1 MPLYEYE
8 CHACGN
14 VLEALQS
21 IREPDHGPCPN
32 CGERLVRVVSAPRL
46 NTGNFSGRT
55 EARYART
62 SFSEEAARE
71 RELQRDYETLQIP
84 RGVKHDPWRGDE

>member
-8 CHACGN
+8 CRACGG
-14 VLEALQS
+14 VLEALQG
-21 IREPDHGPCPN
+21 IRDADPAACPR
-32 CGERLVRVVSAPRL
+32 CAGTLVRIVSAPRL

-62 SFSEEAARE
+62 SASEEVARE
-71 RELQRDYETLQIP
+71 RELQRDYETLRFP
-84 RGVKHDPWRGDE
+84 LGVKHDPGGDP